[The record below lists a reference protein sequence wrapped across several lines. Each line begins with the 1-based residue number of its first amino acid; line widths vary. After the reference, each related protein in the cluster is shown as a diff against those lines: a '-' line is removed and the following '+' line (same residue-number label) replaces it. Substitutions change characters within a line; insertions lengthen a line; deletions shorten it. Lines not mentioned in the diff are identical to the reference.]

1 MELVPQPGIGFPVD
15 RSEETGMTEVTV
27 ALRNSWWDSAG
38 RLAVEQH
45 LIEQQKRP
53 E

>member
-1 MELVPQPGIGFPVD
+1 MELVPQPGIRMPVA

-38 RLAVEQH
+38 RLAVEQD
-45 LIEQQKRP
+45 LVE
-53 E
+53 